1 MYKINKTS
9 NNVVKLE
16 QRLFKELHLKEREHL
31 QEWIAKNPEMLGEE
45 LLIIQKEYDGFNDTN
60 ERLDLLALDK
70 DGGLVIIENKL
81 DDTGRDVVW
90 QALKYTSYCSTLTT
104 SQIIKIYQ
112 SYLERKTQY
121 ESWLDEMAIEVQN
134 EFENTMN
141 EAKEIKSN
149 LRLQQ
154 AIEKFEQYE
163 GKNTLQD
170 KVEFYLYLN
179 QEIINNKT
187 FGKGKK

>member
-1 MYKINKTS
+1 MKNNEHKEKVEMAKQVAKLLPETKEKIKFYSDVIDAEKTLISEYEKRQSNFFVSKINKAKEKIEL
-9 NNVVKLE
+9 VKLHSG
-16 QRLFKELHLKEREHL
+16 LYSKER
-31 QEWIAKNPEMLGEE
+31 
-45 LLIIQKEYDGFNDTN
+45 
-60 ERLDLLALDK
+60 
-70 DGGLVIIENKL
+70 
-81 DDTGRDVVW
+81 
-90 QALKYTSYCSTLTT
+90 
-104 SQIIKIYQ
+104 IYQ

-154 AIEKFEQYE
+154 AIEKFEQFE

-170 KVEFYLYLN
+170 RVEFYLYLN

>member
-1 MYKINKTS
+1 MKNNEHKEKVEMAKQVAKLLPETKEKIKFYSDVIDAEKTLISEYEKRQSNFFVSKINKAKEKIEL
-9 NNVVKLE
+9 VKLHSG
-16 QRLFKELHLKEREHL
+16 LYSKER
-31 QEWIAKNPEMLGEE
+31 
-45 LLIIQKEYDGFNDTN
+45 
-60 ERLDLLALDK
+60 
-70 DGGLVIIENKL
+70 
-81 DDTGRDVVW
+81 
-90 QALKYTSYCSTLTT
+90 
-104 SQIIKIYQ
+104 IYQ
-112 SYLERKTQY
+112 SYLERKLQY

-154 AIEKFEQYE
+154 AIEKFEQFE

-170 KVEFYLYLN
+170 RVEFYLYLN

>member
-1 MYKINKTS
+1 
-9 NNVVKLE
+9 
-16 QRLFKELHLKEREHL
+16 
-31 QEWIAKNPEMLGEE
+31 
-45 LLIIQKEYDGFNDTN
+45 
-60 ERLDLLALDK
+60 
-70 DGGLVIIENKL
+70 
-81 DDTGRDVVW
+81 
-90 QALKYTSYCSTLTT
+90 
-104 SQIIKIYQ
+104 
-112 SYLERKTQY
+112 
-121 ESWLDEMAIEVQN
+121 MAIEVQN

-154 AIEKFEQYE
+154 AIEKFEQFE

-170 KVEFYLYLN
+170 RVEFYLYLN

>member
-1 MYKINKTS
+1 MKNNEHKEKVEMAKQVAKLLPETKEKIKFYSDVIDAEKTLISEYEKRQGNFFVSKINKAKEKIEL
-9 NNVVKLE
+9 VKLHSG
-16 QRLFKELHLKEREHL
+16 LYSKER
-31 QEWIAKNPEMLGEE
+31 
-45 LLIIQKEYDGFNDTN
+45 
-60 ERLDLLALDK
+60 
-70 DGGLVIIENKL
+70 
-81 DDTGRDVVW
+81 
-90 QALKYTSYCSTLTT
+90 
-104 SQIIKIYQ
+104 IYQ
-112 SYLERKTQY
+112 SYLERKLQY

-134 EFENTMN
+134 EFDNTMN
-141 EAKEIKSN
+141 EAREIKSN

-154 AIEKFEQYE
+154 AIEKFEQFE

>member
-1 MYKINKTS
+1 MKNNEHKEKVEMAKQVAKLLPETKEKIKFYSDVIDAEKTLISEYEKRQRNFFVSKINKAKEKIEL
-9 NNVVKLE
+9 VKLHSG
-16 QRLFKELHLKEREHL
+16 LYSKER
-31 QEWIAKNPEMLGEE
+31 
-45 LLIIQKEYDGFNDTN
+45 
-60 ERLDLLALDK
+60 
-70 DGGLVIIENKL
+70 
-81 DDTGRDVVW
+81 
-90 QALKYTSYCSTLTT
+90 
-104 SQIIKIYQ
+104 IYQ
-112 SYLERKTQY
+112 SYLERKTHY

-134 EFENTMN
+134 EFDNTMN
-141 EAKEIKSN
+141 EAREIKSN

-170 KVEFYLYLN
+170 RVEFYLYLN

>member
-1 MYKINKTS
+1 MKNNEHKEKVEMAKQVAKLLPETKEKIKFYSDVIDAEKTLISEYEKRQSNFFVSKINKAKEKIEL
-9 NNVVKLE
+9 VKLHSG
-16 QRLFKELHLKEREHL
+16 LYSKER
-31 QEWIAKNPEMLGEE
+31 
-45 LLIIQKEYDGFNDTN
+45 
-60 ERLDLLALDK
+60 
-70 DGGLVIIENKL
+70 
-81 DDTGRDVVW
+81 
-90 QALKYTSYCSTLTT
+90 
-104 SQIIKIYQ
+104 IYQ
-112 SYLERKTQY
+112 SYLERKTHY

-134 EFENTMN
+134 EFDNTMN

-154 AIEKFEQYE
+154 AIEKFEQFE

-170 KVEFYLYLN
+170 RVEFYLYLN

>member
-1 MYKINKTS
+1 MKNNKHNEKVEMAKQVAKLLPETKEKIKFYYDVIDAEKTLISEYEKRQNNFFVSKINKAKEKIEL
-9 NNVVKLE
+9 VKL
-16 QRLFKELHLKEREHL
+16 QSGLYSKER
-31 QEWIAKNPEMLGEE
+31 
-45 LLIIQKEYDGFNDTN
+45 
-60 ERLDLLALDK
+60 
-70 DGGLVIIENKL
+70 
-81 DDTGRDVVW
+81 
-90 QALKYTSYCSTLTT
+90 
-104 SQIIKIYQ
+104 IYQ
-112 SYLERKTQY
+112 SYVERKTQY

-170 KVEFYLYLN
+170 KVEFYLYLK
-179 QEIINNKT
+179 QEILNNKT
-187 FGKGKK
+187 YGKGKK

>member
-1 MYKINKTS
+1 MKNNEHKEKVEMAKQVAKLLPETKEKIKFYSDVIDAEKTLISEYEKRQGNFFVSKINKAKEKIEL
-9 NNVVKLE
+9 VKLHSG
-16 QRLFKELHLKEREHL
+16 LYSKER
-31 QEWIAKNPEMLGEE
+31 
-45 LLIIQKEYDGFNDTN
+45 
-60 ERLDLLALDK
+60 
-70 DGGLVIIENKL
+70 
-81 DDTGRDVVW
+81 
-90 QALKYTSYCSTLTT
+90 
-104 SQIIKIYQ
+104 IYQ
-112 SYLERKTQY
+112 SYLERKTHY

-134 EFENTMN
+134 EFDNTMN
-141 EAKEIKSN
+141 EAREIKSN

>member
-1 MYKINKTS
+1 MKNNEHKEKVEMAKQVAKLLPETKEKIKFYSDVIDAEKTLISEYEKRQGNFFVSKINKAKEKIEL
-9 NNVVKLE
+9 VKLHSG
-16 QRLFKELHLKEREHL
+16 LYSKER
-31 QEWIAKNPEMLGEE
+31 
-45 LLIIQKEYDGFNDTN
+45 
-60 ERLDLLALDK
+60 
-70 DGGLVIIENKL
+70 
-81 DDTGRDVVW
+81 
-90 QALKYTSYCSTLTT
+90 
-104 SQIIKIYQ
+104 IYQ
-112 SYLERKTQY
+112 SYLERKLQY

>member
-1 MYKINKTS
+1 
-9 NNVVKLE
+9 
-16 QRLFKELHLKEREHL
+16 
-31 QEWIAKNPEMLGEE
+31 
-45 LLIIQKEYDGFNDTN
+45 
-60 ERLDLLALDK
+60 
-70 DGGLVIIENKL
+70 
-81 DDTGRDVVW
+81 
-90 QALKYTSYCSTLTT
+90 
-104 SQIIKIYQ
+104 
-112 SYLERKTQY
+112 
-121 ESWLDEMAIEVQN
+121 MAIEVQN
-134 EFENTMN
+134 EFENTLN

-154 AIEKFEQYE
+154 AIEKFEQFE

>member
-1 MYKINKTS
+1 MKNNEHKEKVEMAKQVAKLLPETKEKIKFYSDVIDAEKTLISEYEKRQGNFFVSKINKAKEKIEL
-9 NNVVKLE
+9 VKLHSG
-16 QRLFKELHLKEREHL
+16 LYSKER
-31 QEWIAKNPEMLGEE
+31 
-45 LLIIQKEYDGFNDTN
+45 
-60 ERLDLLALDK
+60 
-70 DGGLVIIENKL
+70 
-81 DDTGRDVVW
+81 
-90 QALKYTSYCSTLTT
+90 
-104 SQIIKIYQ
+104 IYQ
-112 SYLERKTQY
+112 SYLERKTHY

-134 EFENTMN
+134 EFDNTMN
-141 EAKEIKSN
+141 EAREIKSN

-154 AIEKFEQYE
+154 AIEKFEQFE

>member
-1 MYKINKTS
+1 MKNNEHKEKVEMAKQVSKLLPETKEKIKFYSDVIDAEKILISEYEKRQGNFFVSKINKAKEKIEL
-9 NNVVKLE
+9 VKLHSG
-16 QRLFKELHLKEREHL
+16 LYSKER
-31 QEWIAKNPEMLGEE
+31 
-45 LLIIQKEYDGFNDTN
+45 
-60 ERLDLLALDK
+60 
-70 DGGLVIIENKL
+70 
-81 DDTGRDVVW
+81 
-90 QALKYTSYCSTLTT
+90 
-104 SQIIKIYQ
+104 IYQ

-163 GKNTLQD
+163 GKSTLQD

-187 FGKGKK
+187 YGKGKK

>member
-1 MYKINKTS
+1 MKNNEHKEKVEMAKQVAKLFPETKEKIKFYSDVIDAEKTLISEYEKRQSNFFVSKINKAKEKIEL
-9 NNVVKLE
+9 VKLHSG
-16 QRLFKELHLKEREHL
+16 LYSKER
-31 QEWIAKNPEMLGEE
+31 
-45 LLIIQKEYDGFNDTN
+45 
-60 ERLDLLALDK
+60 
-70 DGGLVIIENKL
+70 
-81 DDTGRDVVW
+81 
-90 QALKYTSYCSTLTT
+90 
-104 SQIIKIYQ
+104 IYQ
-112 SYLERKTQY
+112 SYLERKTHY

-134 EFENTMN
+134 EFDNTMN
-141 EAKEIKSN
+141 EAREIKSN

>member
-1 MYKINKTS
+1 MKNNEHKEKVEMAKQVAKLLPETKEKIKFYSDVIDAEKTLISEYEKRQGNFFVSKINKAKEKIEL
-9 NNVVKLE
+9 VKLHSG
-16 QRLFKELHLKEREHL
+16 LYSKER
-31 QEWIAKNPEMLGEE
+31 
-45 LLIIQKEYDGFNDTN
+45 
-60 ERLDLLALDK
+60 
-70 DGGLVIIENKL
+70 
-81 DDTGRDVVW
+81 
-90 QALKYTSYCSTLTT
+90 
-104 SQIIKIYQ
+104 IYQ
-112 SYLERKTQY
+112 SYLERKLQY

-154 AIEKFEQYE
+154 AIEKFEQFE

-170 KVEFYLYLN
+170 RVEFYLYLN

>member
-1 MYKINKTS
+1 MKNNEHNEKVEMAKQVAKLLPETKEKIKFYSDVIDAEKTLISEYEKRQNNFFVSKINKAKEKIEL
-9 NNVVKLE
+9 VKL
-16 QRLFKELHLKEREHL
+16 QSGLYSKER
-31 QEWIAKNPEMLGEE
+31 
-45 LLIIQKEYDGFNDTN
+45 
-60 ERLDLLALDK
+60 
-70 DGGLVIIENKL
+70 
-81 DDTGRDVVW
+81 
-90 QALKYTSYCSTLTT
+90 
-104 SQIIKIYQ
+104 IYQ
-112 SYLERKTQY
+112 SYVERKTQY

-170 KVEFYLYLN
+170 KVEFYLYLK
-179 QEIINNKT
+179 QEILNNKT
-187 FGKGKK
+187 YGKGKK

>member
-1 MYKINKTS
+1 MKNNEHKEKVEMAKQVAKLLPETKEKIKFYSDVIDAEKTLISEYEKRQGNFFVSKINKAKEKIEL
-9 NNVVKLE
+9 VKLHSG
-16 QRLFKELHLKEREHL
+16 LYSKER
-31 QEWIAKNPEMLGEE
+31 
-45 LLIIQKEYDGFNDTN
+45 
-60 ERLDLLALDK
+60 
-70 DGGLVIIENKL
+70 
-81 DDTGRDVVW
+81 
-90 QALKYTSYCSTLTT
+90 
-104 SQIIKIYQ
+104 IYQ

-154 AIEKFEQYE
+154 AIEKFEQFE

>member
-1 MYKINKTS
+1 MAKQVAKLLPETKEKIKFYSDVIDAEKTLISEYEKRQSNFFVSKINKAKEKIEL
-9 NNVVKLE
+9 VKLHSG
-16 QRLFKELHLKEREHL
+16 LYSKER
-31 QEWIAKNPEMLGEE
+31 
-45 LLIIQKEYDGFNDTN
+45 
-60 ERLDLLALDK
+60 
-70 DGGLVIIENKL
+70 
-81 DDTGRDVVW
+81 
-90 QALKYTSYCSTLTT
+90 
-104 SQIIKIYQ
+104 IYQ
-112 SYLERKTQY
+112 SYLERKLQY

-154 AIEKFEQYE
+154 AIEKFEQFE

-170 KVEFYLYLN
+170 RVEFYLYLN

>member
-1 MYKINKTS
+1 MKNNEHKEKVEMAKQVSKLLPETKEKIKFYSDVIDAEKILISEYEKRQGNFFVSKINKAKEKIEL
-9 NNVVKLE
+9 VKLHSG
-16 QRLFKELHLKEREHL
+16 LYSKER
-31 QEWIAKNPEMLGEE
+31 
-45 LLIIQKEYDGFNDTN
+45 
-60 ERLDLLALDK
+60 
-70 DGGLVIIENKL
+70 
-81 DDTGRDVVW
+81 
-90 QALKYTSYCSTLTT
+90 
-104 SQIIKIYQ
+104 IYQ

-163 GKNTLQD
+163 GKSTLQD